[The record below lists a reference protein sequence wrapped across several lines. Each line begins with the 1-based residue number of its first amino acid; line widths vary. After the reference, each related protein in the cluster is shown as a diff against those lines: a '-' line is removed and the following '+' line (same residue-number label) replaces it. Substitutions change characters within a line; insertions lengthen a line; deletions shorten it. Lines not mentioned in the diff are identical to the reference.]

1 MLPSTFEWAMSEL
14 ALSMTMASWSM
25 MPKKLFTEVVDVAI
39 SLGLWMLVLIEDN
52 LDGSWSLSRIV
63 DFQESIR
70 MLSSLLAL
78 RAEVKVLSNRALV
91 PGSNDWTDTAT
102 VASHVHVLCYLLTGS
117 TGDLVILMGFL
128 ALTNFFA
135 VVKLLEDLGLLLL
148 QLSLDHLF
156 EDLSRHALLALLDFL
171 RVLGE
176 FLALLLALGVFVL
189 RV

>member
-1 MLPSTFEWAMSEL
+1 MLLSTLEWAFSEL
-14 ALSMTMASWSM
+14 ALSMMASRSM
-25 MPKKLFTEVVDVAI
+25 MTEKLFSEVVDVAI
-39 SLGLWMLVLIEDN
+39 SFGLWMLVFIEDN
-52 LDGSWSLSRIV
+52 LDSSGSLSRIV

-91 PGSNDWTDTAT
+91 PGPDDWTDTAT

-117 TGDLVILMGFL
+117 TGDLVILIGL
-128 ALTNFFA
+128 LGLTDFFT

-156 EDLSRHALLALLDFL
+156 EDLSRHALLTLFDLL
-171 RVLGE
+171 RVLVE
-176 FLALLLALGVFVL
+176 FLAFLLALGVFIL